1 MKKTAVSVLSAI
13 CLLFAANV
21 ASANDSVGLQAGPA
35 KAVIKEEVRQG
46 DIVPINQL
54 FIQNTGSLREK
65 FEIITEGGMH
75 VEKKTLTL
83 QPNEKVF
90 LEASIRP
97 DFNLEPGQVQGKI
110 MVSATE
116 DEGKGINHNP
126 SVELQFIYHL
136 VEGTAMDKWFYIAR
150 NSPYVSAAAIAI
162 FSALV
167 FVLLVTRKRS
177 QQKRNEIA
185 IEKGVLE

>member
-1 MKKTAVSVLSAI
+1 MKKTAVSVFSAI

-75 VEKKTLTL
+75 VEKQTLTL

-97 DFNLEPGQVQGKI
+97 DFNLEPGQVHGKI

-126 SVELQFIYHL
+126 SVELQFIYYL
-136 VEGTAMDKWFYIAR
+136 VEGTAMDKWLYITR
-150 NSPYVSAAAIAI
+150 QTNYLNVAAIASS
-162 FSALV
+162 FALV
-167 FVLLVTRKRS
+167 VYLLVARKRS
-177 QQKRNEIA
+177 QQKRSEIT